1 MRLRSY
7 LYEYHGVF
15 GWVGNE
21 EGSEVRTAGRED
33 ELVRLEGDSVR
44 GQTDVCEA
52 LLFPELLEYVEQ
64 LVIVG
69 APLQDVLGDLFVK
82 KLLG

>member
-1 MRLRSY
+1 MFG
-7 LYEYHGVF
+7 GV
-15 GWVGNE
+15 GYE

-44 GQTDVCEA
+44 DQTDVSEA

-64 LVIVG
+64 LVVVS

-82 KLLG
+82 KLFG